1 MIDIFFEMTFTRIIV
16 FILSF
21 LVSFFILYKVTPY
34 FIKLFRK
41 NNFVGKDM
49 NKPNKIEVSEL
60 GGIPVFF
67 GFIIGLVIIIILSY
81 ILKYN
86 YLFNFN
92 FLFIILSTMLLFF
105 FMGFLDDVLGWK
117 KGITQWQHFYI
128 PMILSFPIIIYTII
142 YNSTI
147 VYLPIADIFINFGL
161 IYSWVFV
168 PIIIT
173 ATTNS
178 FNLLAGYNGLEAGL
192 GVIIFSTIALFSL
205 LLNNF
210 TLAVILA
217 LWIGALC
224 GFLIY
229 NSYSAKIFPGDII
242 TLVNGALAGISAIV
256 LHMEFIIG
264 FLIILYIIE
273 FFIKLKYNF
282 KTECFGIPQKNGIIK
297 PNPKGGSLV
306 HFVLRQGRFTEK
318 SLVSTFYIIQGVI
331 SIICV
336 VLFYIFI

>member
-1 MIDIFFEMTFTRIIV
+1 MIDIIFKIIYTTIIV
-16 FILSF
+16 SILSF
-21 LVSFFILYKVTPY
+21 LVSFFILYKSTPY
-34 FIKLFRK
+34 FIKLFTK
-41 NNFVGKDM
+41 NKFVGKDM
-49 NKPNKIEVSEL
+49 NKPSKPVVSEL

-67 GFIIGLVIIIILSY
+67 GFILGLFIIIFLGY

-86 YLFNFN
+86 YLFDFIL
-92 FLFIILSTMLLFF
+92 LFIVLSTMLLFF
-105 FMGFLDDVLGWK
+105 FMGFLDDILGWK
-117 KGITQWQHFYI
+117 KGITQWQHFYF

-142 YNSTI
+142 SNSTSI
-147 VYLPIADIFINFGL
+147 YFPAAGIIINLGL
-161 IYSWVFV
+161 IYSLVFV

-205 LLNNF
+205 VLHNF
-210 TLAVILA
+210 TLSIILG

-229 NSYSAKIFPGDII
+229 NYYKAKIFPGDII
-242 TLVNGALAGISAIV
+242 TLVNGSLAGISAII
-256 LHMEFIIG
+256 LHIEFVIA

-306 HFVLRQGRFTEK
+306 HFVLRQGKFTEK
-318 SLVSTFYIIQGVI
+318 SLVNTFYIIQAAI
-331 SIICV
+331 SIISV
-336 VLFYIFI
+336 VLFYIYI